1 MSTIETILP
10 NQHNETVQWRG
21 HPRRMRITGPAIAGS
36 VLITLSSLG
45 LYIYLQDIVSIPQE
59 ALLIPAVGI
68 VLGLSIPLWS
78 YVVLLNTQFVITDK
92 AVYSKR
98 GVYST
103 RVDRI
108 SHPMIQ
114 NSTLIQGR
122 IGRLLN
128 YGSIRVDT
136 AGVAGALTFSDI
148 RHPRE
153 ILDRIESIHGIDH
166 TEDAIPGTIEEW
178 TAIAEEVRQLRV
190 AIEAD

>member
-1 MSTIETILP
+1 MNNIETILP
-10 NQHNETVQWRG
+10 NQHNETVQWLG
-21 HPRRMRITGPAIAGS
+21 HPRRMRITGPAIAG
-36 VLITLSSLG
+36 VALIALSSLG
-45 LYIYLQDIVSIPQE
+45 LIIQLRDIVTIPQG
-59 ALLIPAVGI
+59 AILIAVVGI
-68 VLGLSIPLWS
+68 VLGLAIPIWN
-78 YVVLLNTQFVITDK
+78 YVVLLNTQFIITDK

-98 GVYST
+98 GVFST

-108 SHPMIQ
+108 SHRMIQ

-122 IGRLLN
+122 LGRLLN

-153 ILDRIESIHGIDH
+153 ILDRIESIQGIEH
-166 TEDAIPGTIEEW
+166 TEPEIPGTIEEW